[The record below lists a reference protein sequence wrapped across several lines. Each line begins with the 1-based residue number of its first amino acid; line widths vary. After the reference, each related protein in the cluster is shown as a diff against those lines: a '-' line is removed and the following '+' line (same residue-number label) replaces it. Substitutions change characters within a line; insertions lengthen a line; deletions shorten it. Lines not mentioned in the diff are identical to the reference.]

1 MSDDQGLIRGIAA
14 NEETALAE
22 FYDRYGRLVFSLA
35 LRILEDV
42 SLAEEITQEVFLS
55 LWNKADT
62 YRPEQGKVITWLG
75 SMARHRAID
84 LLRRQKVRPEGHR
97 TDWSEDN
104 FPVLQEDPQ
113 FEEDMIVEQ
122 QREAV
127 RQAVGL
133 LPGEQR
139 QVLALAYFSG
149 MSHQDIAVE
158 LGQPLGTVKTRLRLA
173 MQKLRQ
179 VLHE

>member
-1 MSDDQGLIRGIAA
+1 MIDDQGLIRGIAA
-14 NEETALAE
+14 SDEAALAA

-42 SLAEEITQEVFLS
+42 SLAEEITQEVFLT

-62 YRPEQGKVITWLG
+62 YHPEEGKVITWLG
-75 SMARHRAID
+75 SLARHRAID

-97 TDWSEDN
+97 TDWSEDS
-104 FPVLQEDPQ
+104 FPTLKEDPQ
-113 FEEDMIVEQ
+113 FEEDLVTEQ
-122 QREAV
+122 RREAV
-127 RQAVGL
+127 RRAVGS
-133 LPGEQR
+133 LPSEQR

-149 MSHQDIAVE
+149 MSHQDIAIE

-179 VLHE
+179 MLHD